1 LLSRL
6 QVSTSAAANSPTVI
20 NLQGDAHSGQVVR
33 LQQNGLV
40 FFEKQLPEGPFDMG
54 QVHPFVQNTLV
65 SVQLR
70 SPYSPD
76 ETVDLP
82 LVPGETRTLF
92 TRRPELMAPV
102 PVDTPQPPTSAQA
115 QPEDDDDIE
124 FETDFLRGQA
134 FRNLDA
140 AAMKK
145 LARVRPGRVDA
156 DIYLNNAL
164 VTKDSVLFTEP
175 PNSGEARACISAA
188 LFIQLGVKPEHISP
202 QGQQLLQ
209 NTSATSPTSAKE
221 SAACLYI
228 EQWVS
233 GASAKYDNSE
243 LLLAI
248 SIPQAFLRRQS
259 RTTVPASMLTRG
271 DNAGFVNY
279 SFNHY
284 NSQGQS
290 SDFLN
295 LNSGLNLQGWQ
306 VRHTSYLSQNNSAT
320 AGSTQQ
326 YVAGETFVRR
336 PLIDL
341 KSTLALGELTSQS
354 PIVGSVPLRG
364 LRMASEE
371 GLMSDDERSYRP
383 VVRGVAR
390 TNARV
395 RVLQNNA
402 VFFEQTVPPGPFEL
416 TEINPPSGVGNL
428 TVTVTEADGS
438 VQSFL
443 LPYSVTTGKLNPGS
457 WRYSLAAGNLRLG
470 TGVTDTPL
478 VQAFLRYGLSN
489 FPTPGLEL
497 LTTPQYQSAGL
508 QLAFNNPWGSLA
520 LNRLQS
526 QAQGLNGIY
535 ANGYSHNINYSAPA
549 FGPVQL
555 FAGMTEQS
563 LGYVSPLSALSAT
576 SLDPYNPLS
585 FKNNI
590 FLSLGLNLKDWG
602 SLSLGVVEQ
611 NLWADNQ
618 QTHQYRLSY
627 NTNIR
632 RMGLSLYVNQTTY
645 ANGLPSVDTLGLT
658 ATLPLGFLD
667 GTNGLRASHTQTGSA
682 KPTQSLTAY
691 GSALD
696 NKALNYSVT
705 HSRTADLGS
714 SSASLNYQHPWGGVG
729 LSLSGSDDGTAQQS
743 LSASGGVVL
752 HSDGVI
758 LSPNVGGTFAIV
770 ELPQGEGATV
780 TGSQA
785 RINRSGYGVVPNL
798 APYYLNDVQIS
809 LEGASTDLEV
819 GNTSQKVA
827 PVEGSIVRLKFNTSS
842 GRPLLVLLQA
852 SSGARIPIGS
862 SVSDEQGND
871 VGTVGQGS
879 RVLVRVKKPTGRLKV
894 VWGDKPEQTCLSD
907 YSLGEGQNAGVS
919 GFTLLKLNCQVEGS
933 PPPAPAPTN
942 NVVKANNE

>member
-1 LLSRL
+1 
-6 QVSTSAAANSPTVI
+6 
-20 NLQGDAHSGQVVR
+20 
-33 LQQNGLV
+33 
-40 FFEKQLPEGPFDMG
+40 MG

-70 SPYSPD
+70 SPYLPD

-175 PNSGEARACISAA
+175 PNGGEARACISAA

-402 VFFEQTVPPGPFEL
+402 VFF
-416 TEINPPSGVGNL
+416 
-428 TVTVTEADGS
+428 
-438 VQSFL
+438 
-443 LPYSVTTGKLNPGS
+443 
-457 WRYSLAAGNLRLG
+457 
-470 TGVTDTPL
+470 
-478 VQAFLRYGLSN
+478 
-489 FPTPGLEL
+489 
-497 LTTPQYQSAGL
+497 
-508 QLAFNNPWGSLA
+508 
-520 LNRLQS
+520 
-526 QAQGLNGIY
+526 
-535 ANGYSHNINYSAPA
+535 
-549 FGPVQL
+549 
-555 FAGMTEQS
+555 
-563 LGYVSPLSALSAT
+563 
-576 SLDPYNPLS
+576 
-585 FKNNI
+585 
-590 FLSLGLNLKDWG
+590 
-602 SLSLGVVEQ
+602 
-611 NLWADNQ
+611 
-618 QTHQYRLSY
+618 
-627 NTNIR
+627 
-632 RMGLSLYVNQTTY
+632 
-645 ANGLPSVDTLGLT
+645 
-658 ATLPLGFLD
+658 
-667 GTNGLRASHTQTGSA
+667 
-682 KPTQSLTAY
+682 
-691 GSALD
+691 
-696 NKALNYSVT
+696 
-705 HSRTADLGS
+705 
-714 SSASLNYQHPWGGVG
+714 
-729 LSLSGSDDGTAQQS
+729 
-743 LSASGGVVL
+743 
-752 HSDGVI
+752 
-758 LSPNVGGTFAIV
+758 
-770 ELPQGEGATV
+770 
-780 TGSQA
+780 
-785 RINRSGYGVVPNL
+785 
-798 APYYLNDVQIS
+798 
-809 LEGASTDLEV
+809 
-819 GNTSQKVA
+819 
-827 PVEGSIVRLKFNTSS
+827 
-842 GRPLLVLLQA
+842 
-852 SSGARIPIGS
+852 
-862 SVSDEQGND
+862 
-871 VGTVGQGS
+871 
-879 RVLVRVKKPTGRLKV
+879 
-894 VWGDKPEQTCLSD
+894 
-907 YSLGEGQNAGVS
+907 
-919 GFTLLKLNCQVEGS
+919 
-933 PPPAPAPTN
+933 
-942 NVVKANNE
+942 